1 MNKLIKEMYQLSN
14 SNDINVRYKM
24 QSHITRKFIILIEY
38 YSKEYFVR
46 HLLQVTRYIW

>member
-1 MNKLIKEMYQLSN
+1 MNKLMKEMYQLSN

-38 YSKEYFVR
+38 Y
-46 HLLQVTRYIW
+46 